1 MQLGSA
7 VGGIEYHAVH
17 RPGRQGF
24 EDREAI
30 AQVELDHDHAL
41 PDSSRKNPANALN
54 PACRKPPYREPRTAT
69 RLL

>member
-1 MQLGSA
+1 MRLGSA
-7 VGGIEYHAVH
+7 VGWIEYHAVH

-41 PDSSRKNPANALN
+41 PDSSRK
-54 PACRKPPYREPRTAT
+54 KPGKRSQPSLPETSLP
-69 RLL
+69 